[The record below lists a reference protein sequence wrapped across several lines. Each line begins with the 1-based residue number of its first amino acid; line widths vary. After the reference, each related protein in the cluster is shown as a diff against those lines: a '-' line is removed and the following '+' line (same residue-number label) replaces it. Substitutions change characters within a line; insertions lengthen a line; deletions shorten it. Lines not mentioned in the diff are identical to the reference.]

1 MNYKA
6 VFLAGSLLAP
16 AVGWIS
22 TPLSA
27 DMVRVGRFDFNICK
41 FGKAEYP
48 WHAKGLVNG
57 SFDRIAASMYDNGGS
72 KDIAQ
77 QGSRCVG
84 AYEVVGGRY
93 RDYGVC
99 TQVDADGDKWLM
111 RYETGADLIGTWVA
125 VGGSGK
131 YEGMTAKG
139 EYRPIGNV
147 PGVLAGGF
155 KSCNHITGTYK
166 LK

>member
-6 VFLAGSLLAP
+6 VFAGSLLAL
-16 AVGWIS
+16 AAGWLS
-22 TPLSA
+22 TPVSA
-27 DMVRVGRFDFNICK
+27 EMLKEGRVDFNFCK
-41 FGKAEYP
+41 FGKTDYP
-48 WHAKGLVNG
+48 KLAKGLISG
-57 SFDRIAASMYDNGGS
+57 SFDRITASIYDNGGS
-72 KDIAQ
+72 KAIDQ

-84 AYEVVGGRY
+84 VYEIVRGEY
-93 RDYGVC
+93 RDYGDC

-111 RYETGADLIGTWVA
+111 RYETGADLVGTWVA

-139 EYRPIGNV
+139 EYRPIGNL

-155 KSCNHITGTYK
+155 KSCNHIKGTYK